1 VGSEWAQWQLAQ
13 QFSPSQFVEPLWMD
27 AFLSVELQKIL
38 ERRSCPEFRASGLA
52 AVDKEDFTETPA
64 GSRIGRVSGYAALTS
79 SSYFEHGGRV
89 TITTWVEPEDNE
101 PKKRHR

>member
-1 VGSEWAQWQLAQ
+1 
-13 QFSPSQFVEPLWMD
+13 MD

-38 ERRSCPEFRASGLA
+38 ERGSCPEFRGSGRA

-64 GSRIGRVSGYAALTS
+64 ESRIGRASGYPALTS
-79 SSYFEHGGRV
+79 SSYFEHRGRV
-89 TITTWVEPEDNE
+89 TITSWVEPEDDG